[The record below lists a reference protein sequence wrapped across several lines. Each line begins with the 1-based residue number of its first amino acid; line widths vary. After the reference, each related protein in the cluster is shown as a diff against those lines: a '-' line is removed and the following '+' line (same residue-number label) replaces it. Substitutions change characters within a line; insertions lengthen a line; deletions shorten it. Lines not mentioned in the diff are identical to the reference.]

1 MRNSKVQELRDM
13 VIRAT
18 SPLGNNIVDALDV
31 QLVDALI
38 AAVREDER
46 EQAVARV
53 YAIPVQDGFASDVF
67 SRGIL
72 SAVEA
77 IRNV

>member
-1 MRNSKVQELRDM
+1 M

-38 AAVREDER
+38 AAVRE
-46 EQAVARV
+46 EQKAKCEARV
-53 YAIPVQDGFASDVF
+53 LALNWVAEPDLNDI
-67 SRGIL
+67 
-72 SAVEA
+72 VEA
-77 IRNV
+77 IRNA